1 MVKKN
6 APKKKNR
13 LLSSTNPQVAKGDG
27 DKFVQAYI
35 KAMPTWKRKVGE
47 RLDAIA
53 QKVIPEVELAVRW
66 NTPFYGTKKFS
77 WFFGFYCYEKYVQV
91 FFLNGSLLEPMPPEE
106 SKQKNVRY
114 LNIFENDE
122 IDLDRISDWIEQGS
136 KLPGNRVF

>member
-1 MVKKN
+1 MPMKKN
-6 APKKKNR
+6 K
-13 LLSSTNPQVAKGDG
+13 LLSSTNPQFVKGYG

-35 KAMPTWKRKVGE
+35 KAMPTWKKKVGE

-77 WFFGFYCYEKYVQV
+77 WFFGFYCYEKCVQV
-91 FFLNGSLLEPMPPEE
+91 FFLNGSLLEPMPPEK

-122 IDLDRISDWIEQGS
+122 IDFDQISNWIQQGS
-136 KLPGNRVF
+136 ELPGDRVF